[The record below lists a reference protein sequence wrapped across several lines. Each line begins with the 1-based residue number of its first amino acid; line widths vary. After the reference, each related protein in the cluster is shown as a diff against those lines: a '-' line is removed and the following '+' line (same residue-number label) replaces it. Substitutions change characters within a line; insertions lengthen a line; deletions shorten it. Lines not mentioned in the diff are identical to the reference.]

1 MNLVI
6 HELLVSIPSIA
17 RRYHY
22 FFELLIGGSNQSHKV
37 NFKELPFRGKIS
49 MRNFSKATVNSF
61 FEKFSKKEPTAL
73 GKIPPPNSS
82 SEAFRGPRRS
92 DGSAESA
99 SSVDAFKLFL
109 SEILKIILTHC
120 HKVT

>member
-6 HELLVSIPSIA
+6 HELLVSMSLIA
-17 RRYHY
+17 QRHHC

-49 MRNFSKATVNSF
+49 MRDFSKVTVNTF

-73 GKIPPPNSS
+73 RKIPPPITA
-82 SEAFRGPRRS
+82 SEVLSNPRRS
-92 DGSAESA
+92 DGSAEGAISLNP
-99 SSVDAFKLFL
+99 FKLFL
-109 SEILKIILTHC
+109 SKTLKNILTHC
-120 HKVT
+120 HKMD